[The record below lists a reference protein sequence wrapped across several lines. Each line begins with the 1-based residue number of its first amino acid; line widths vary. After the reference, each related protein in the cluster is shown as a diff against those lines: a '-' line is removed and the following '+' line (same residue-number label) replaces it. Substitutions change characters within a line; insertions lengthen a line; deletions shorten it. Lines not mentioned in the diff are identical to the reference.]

1 MVRCTVCENAKP
13 RPREHPVGHKL
24 QFEFNACVG
33 MDGAEARDN
42 AGNKYSMLSFVDIS
56 TVGPSR

>member
-13 RPREHPVGHKL
+13 RPREHPVGHKF